1 MQQRPKLFITFFV
14 IILIAVGAYF
24 VDIPGGPDIHIGNYT
39 RALKAQLGL
48 DLQGGTQLVYKADLS
63 NIQSSDY
70 DAAMSSVRDVIE
82 RRVNAFGVSEPVVQ
96 TSTSGSE
103 HRLIVEL
110 AGITDVNEAIKLI
123 GQTPS
128 LEFKETDP
136 TKSAPTIPDTSTLNS
151 LDAAALAKLQAQQ
164 EAYYKTTGLTGAM
177 LSRAT
182 VDFDETTG
190 EPQVAIKF
198 NSEGTKLFADITKR
212 NIGKP
217 LAIFL
222 DGSVI
227 SAPTVNASITTG
239 DAVISGSFTLDDAKN
254 LAQRLNAGALPVP
267 ISLLSQQT
275 VGASLGK
282 DSIERSILAGFIGMI
297 LIAIFMIAHYRL
309 PGVISVI
316 ALGVYALVLLALFKL
331 VPVTLTLAGIAG
343 FILSLGIAVD
353 ANVLV
358 FERMKEE
365 LRHGANIGQAL
376 SDGFKHAW
384 LSIRDSNLSTL
395 ISCIILGWFGTSI
408 IKGFAVT
415 LGIGIVVSL
424 FTAIVVTRTLLRLLV
439 ATPLAKFGWL
449 FLAPKKEKEK
459 AKEEAQHA

>member
-1 MQQRPKLFITFFV
+1 MRQRPKVFILFVV

-24 VDIPGGPDIHIGNYT
+24 VDVPGGPDIHIGSYT
-39 RALKAQLGL
+39 RVLKAQLGL

-63 NIQSSDY
+63 HIQPSDY
-70 DAAMSSVRDVIE
+70 DTAMASVRDVIE
-82 RRVNAFGVSEPVVQ
+82 RRVNSFGVSEPLVQ
-96 TSTSGSE
+96 TSTSAGE

-123 GQTPS
+123 GQTPL
-128 LEFKETDP
+128 LEFKEPDTSKQVP
-136 TKSAPTIPDTSTLNS
+136 PAIDTSTLNS
-151 LDAAALAKLQAQQ
+151 ADAATIAQIQAQQ
-164 EAYYKTTGLTGAM
+164 DAYFKSTGLTGAM
-177 LSRAT
+177 LSRAQ
-182 VDFDETTG
+182 VDFDQTTG
-190 EPQVAIKF
+190 QPQVAIKF
-198 NSEGTKLFADITKR
+198 NSDGTKLFADITKR

-217 LAIFL
+217 IAIYL

-227 SAPTVNASITTG
+227 SAPVVNTEISTG

-254 LAQRLNAGALPVP
+254 LVERLNAGALPVP

-275 VGASLGK
+275 IGASLGK
-282 DSIERSILAGFIGMI
+282 DSIERSILAGFIGVI
-297 LIAIFMIAHYRL
+297 LIAIFLIAHYRL
-309 PGVISVI
+309 PGIIAVI
-316 ALGVYALVLLALFKL
+316 ALAVYALVLLALFKL

-365 LRHGANIGQAL
+365 LRHGASIPSAI

-424 FTAIVVTRTLLRLLV
+424 FTAIIVTRTLLRLITM
-439 ATPLAKFGWL
+439 TPLTKVGWL
-449 FLAPKKEKEK
+449 FLVPKKKEKEPN
-459 AKEEAQHA
+459 A

>member
-1 MQQRPKLFITFFV
+1 MRERPKIFITFLV

-24 VDIPGGPDIHIGNYT
+24 VDLPGGPDIHIGSYT
-39 RALKAQLGL
+39 RVLKAQLGL

-63 NIQSSDY
+63 HIQSSDY
-70 DAAMSSVRDVIE
+70 DTAMASVRDVIE
-82 RRVNAFGVSEPVVQ
+82 RRVNSFGVSEPLVQ
-96 TSTSGSE
+96 TSTSGGE

-110 AGITDVNEAIKLI
+110 AGITDVNTAIKLI
-123 GQTPS
+123 GQTPL
-128 LEFKETDP
+128 LEFREPDS
-136 TKSAPTIPDTSTLNS
+136 TKQAPPTIDTSS
-151 LDAAALAKLQAQQ
+151 IQGADAATLAQIQAQQ
-164 EAYYKTTGLTGAM
+164 DAYFKSTGLTGAM
-177 LSRAT
+177 LSRAQ
-182 VDFDETTG
+182 VDFDRTTG
-190 EPQVAIKF
+190 QPQVAIKF

-217 LAIFL
+217 IAIYL
-222 DGSVI
+222 DGSII
-227 SAPTVNASITTG
+227 SAPVVNTEISTG

-254 LAQRLNAGALPVP
+254 LVERLNAGALPVP

-275 VGASLGK
+275 IGASLGK

-297 LIAIFMIAHYRL
+297 LIAIFLIAHYRL
-309 PGVISVI
+309 PGVIAVI
-316 ALGVYALVLLALFKL
+316 ALAVYAFVLLALFKL

-365 LRHGANIGQAL
+365 LRHGASVHAAI

-424 FTAIVVTRTLLRLLV
+424 FTAIVVTRTLLRLL
-439 ATPLAKFGWL
+439 AMTPLTKSGWL
-449 FLAPKKEKEK
+449 FLAPKHK
-459 AKEEAQHA
+459 KEEHKHA